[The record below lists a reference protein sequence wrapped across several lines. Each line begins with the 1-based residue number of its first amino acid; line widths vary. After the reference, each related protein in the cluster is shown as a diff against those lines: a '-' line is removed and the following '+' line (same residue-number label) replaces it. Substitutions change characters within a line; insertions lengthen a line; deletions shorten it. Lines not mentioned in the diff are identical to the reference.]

1 MPELQTEPVR
11 EPDPLEIYSP
21 ENDAFLMKA
30 SLRKILTFV
39 TTMTIA
45 VVIVILRQSDPLF
58 LFRFVSGSLADSQ
71 GILLIRFAMTL
82 FYGYLVIFLVYFI
95 LKYVRRRSLSF
106 ELREKE
112 YPAFRKSFG
121 WLDLWTVVPVFL
133 MVLVI
138 LTGFFYS
145 PAVVDG
151 ASMEPTF
158 SNGDP
163 VLIEHFRGEY
173 ATGDVIIIQVDGELL
188 IKRLIAVPGDHLVL
202 DESGVYLNGTLIE
215 TFLPKRYDSGI
226 GDFVPYFTYSGILP
240 ENTYFVLGDN
250 RTNSTDSRVFG
261 LVSAPDVLG
270 LVVLPDR

>member
-11 EPDPLEIYSP
+11 ESDPLETYSP

-30 SLRKILTFV
+30 SFRKILTFV

-58 LFRFVSGSLADSQ
+58 LFRFVSGSLADSR
-71 GILLIRFAMTL
+71 GILWIRFAMTL
-82 FYGYLVIFLVYFI
+82 FYGYLVIFLVYYIVKF
-95 LKYVRRRSLSF
+95 VRRRSLPP
-106 ELREKE
+106 ERREAE
-112 YPAFRKSFG
+112 YAAFRKRFG

-138 LTGFFYS
+138 LTGFFVS

-173 ATGDVIIIQVDGELL
+173 AAGDVIIVQVDGELL
-188 IKRLIAVPGDHLVL
+188 IKRLIGVPGDHLVV
-202 DESGVYLNGTLIE
+202 DETGVYLNGTLIE
-215 TFLPKRYDSGI
+215 DFIPKRYDSGL
-226 GDFVPYFTYSGILP
+226 GEFVPCFLYSGILP
-240 ENTYFVLGDN
+240 ENTYFILGDN

-261 LVSAPDVLG
+261 LVPSADVLG
-270 LVVLPDR
+270 LVILPDR